1 MKRVLTQKIW
11 MLIGLLTL
19 AAMLFF
25 ISVLLARMRPDS
37 GRPIHWQGYETSYT
51 NLTTGGGVR

>member
-1 MKRVLTQKIW
+1 

-25 ISVLLARMRPDS
+25 VSVLLARMRPDS
-37 GRPIHWQGYETSYT
+37 GKPIHWHGYETSYT
-51 NLTTGGGVR
+51 NRTSGGGVR